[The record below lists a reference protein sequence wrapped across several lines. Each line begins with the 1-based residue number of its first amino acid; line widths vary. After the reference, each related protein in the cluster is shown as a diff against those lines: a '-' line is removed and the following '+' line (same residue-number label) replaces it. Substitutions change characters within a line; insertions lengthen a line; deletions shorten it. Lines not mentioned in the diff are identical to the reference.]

1 MKIISIIPARGGSK
15 GLLHK
20 NIMHLMGKPLL
31 VHTIEQ
37 SLDSILIDETI
48 VSTDDSAIKD
58 IAERNGATVI
68 KRPIE
73 LAGDFISS
81 EEVIKHTIKVLEEQG
96 NKPDIIVFLQCTLP
110 IRRKSD
116 MDKQIQKLMDENYD
130 SVFSVTKAKIFI
142 WTNKNG
148 VLIPLNY
155 DYKKRPMR
163 QNKDIQYDETGSI
176 YVFKTDV
183 FEKENNRICGKFGIY
198 EMPYECSFDI
208 DNYFDL
214 WLCEKILERDAK

>member
-110 IRRKSD
+110 IRRKA
-116 MDKQIQKLMDENYD
+116 I
-130 SVFSVTKAKIFI
+130 
-142 WTNKNG
+142 
-148 VLIPLNY
+148 
-155 DYKKRPMR
+155 
-163 QNKDIQYDETGSI
+163 
-176 YVFKTDV
+176 
-183 FEKENNRICGKFGIY
+183 
-198 EMPYECSFDI
+198 
-208 DNYFDL
+208 
-214 WLCEKILERDAK
+214 

>member
-1 MKIISIIPARGGSK
+1 MRIVSIIPARGGSK
-15 GLLHK
+15 GIPQK
-20 NIMHLMGKPLL
+20 NIIHLMGKPLL

-148 VLIPLNY
+148 VLTPLNY

-183 FEKENNRICGKFGIY
+183 FEKESNRICGKFGIY

-208 DNYFDL
+208 DDYFDL